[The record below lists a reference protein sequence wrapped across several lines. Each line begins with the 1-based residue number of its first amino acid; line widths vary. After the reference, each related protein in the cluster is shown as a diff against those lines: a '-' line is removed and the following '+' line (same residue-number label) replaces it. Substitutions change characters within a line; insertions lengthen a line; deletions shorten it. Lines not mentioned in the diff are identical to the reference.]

1 MSANQD
7 GSSKNIFSAVWSAL
21 TGSDRKD
28 PPPDMAKATPTYHD
42 SGSVQNPSGENAVPT
57 DPTPIIGED
66 APKDDPLDITD
77 NSSGPVA
84 PSPVP
89 PTGDDSPIEPTPTSV
104 PPIANTQS
112 PTPASTEGPAVT
124 STQPPPPP
132 PTDPPPPPTEK
143 PPKPTKEPNCD
154 PRKTPPHPNACP

>member
-1 MSANQD
+1 MAN
-7 GSSKNIFSAVWSAL
+7 
-21 TGSDRKD
+21 
-28 PPPDMAKATPTYHD
+28 PTPTYHD
-42 SGSVQNPSGENAVPT
+42 SGSVQDPSGENAVPT

-66 APKDDPLDITD
+66 APKDDPLDITA

-124 STQPPPPP
+124 STQPPTSIPTQPPTSTQPPPPPPTAPPPP
-132 PTDPPPPPTEK
+132 PTDVPPTKK
-143 PPKPTKEPNCD
+143 PKKCSPAHPEDCPPTPEG
-154 PRKTPPHPNACP
+154 